1 MKHTH
6 PHNHLL
12 IGIILMLI
20 VTIVVGCSPTRH
32 VPDGE
37 YLLDQVRIETDSKDI
52 SAGSLRS
59 FIQQNPNYRIMGIL
73 PLQLTIYNL
82 SGADTTN
89 SVNRWLRSI
98 GDAPVLYSDEAMQA
112 SCYQLTKALSNMGYM
127 HAEVSADTLVKDKRM
142 TVTYKVKAN
151 EPFYI
156 DTLIYDFPHTDID
169 SIVRSQPSLIKEGM
183 LLDRSLLNQE
193 RDRLTAQ

>member
-37 YLLDQVRIETDSKDI
+37 YLLDHVRIETDSKEI
-52 SAGSLRS
+52 SAGSQRS

-82 SGADTTN
+82 SGADTTT
-89 SVNRWLRSI
+89 SVNRW
-98 GDAPVLYSDEAMQA
+98 
-112 SCYQLTKALSNMGYM
+112 
-127 HAEVSADTLVKDKRM
+127 
-142 TVTYKVKAN
+142 
-151 EPFYI
+151 
-156 DTLIYDFPHTDID
+156 
-169 SIVRSQPSLIKEGM
+169 
-183 LLDRSLLNQE
+183 
-193 RDRLTAQ
+193 